1 MDEAAALMSFTQAPV
16 GVTSTQL
23 PNNNVANKVTPEDRA
38 FHEWCRFV
46 LSFPPHLVA
55 DYIAKFELSNGSVIL
70 DPFCGTGTTV
80 VEAKLHGI
88 NTIGI
93 EANPVAHLASTVKT
107 TWGLDPDQLVEDT
120 TQIAKGALATRG
132 YHGQKKLRS
141 LPEASFNLLLK
152 NSISPL
158 PLHKALILL
167 AKINESDHLECH
179 PFWQIAFAK
188 TIVKHCSNLH
198 FGPEVSVRRHKRED
212 ALVVETWLAEVETMA
227 TDLREAS
234 KNPAP
239 SIIHH
244 ADSRNVAQFLEPESI
259 DAVFT
264 SPPYPNEKDY
274 TRTTRL
280 ETVLLGFIKDKHD
293 LRALKKGLLRSN
305 SRNVYKGDDD
315 DQWIEQHANI
325 LQVAQAIEDR
335 RIELGKTSGFE
346 KQYKKVTRLYFG
358 GMARHL
364 ASLRPF
370 LKPGAKL
377 GYVVGDQAS
386 FLRVMIRTGQL
397 LAEVA
402 EGLGYEVESIDLFRT
417 RLATA
422 TKQQMREEVVVL
434 RWPG

>member
-1 MDEAAALMSFTQAPV
+1 MSSTQASININP
-16 GVTSTQL
+16 TPAL
-23 PNNNVANKVTPEDRA
+23 NNSVINKVTPQDRA
-38 FHEWCRFV
+38 FHEWYRFV

-55 DYIAKFELSNGSVIL
+55 DYIEKFGLGSKSVIM

-88 NTIGI
+88 ENIGI
-93 EANPVAHLASTVKT
+93 EANPVAHLASKVKT
-107 TWGLDPDQLVEDT
+107 TWEIDADKLYKDAQQLANFT
-120 TQIAKGALATRG
+120 LATEG
-132 YHGQKKLRS
+132 YNNQEKLRS
-141 LPEASFNLLLK
+141 LPEESFQLLLK

-167 AKINESDHLECH
+167 DKINECADHECYQ
-179 PFWQIAFAK
+179 FWQIAFAK
-188 TIVKHCSNLH
+188 AIVKRCSNLH
-198 FGPEVSVRRHKRED
+198 FGPEVGVRRKKRED
-212 ALVVETWLAEVETMA
+212 AFVVEAWLEEVKTMS
-227 TDLREAS
+227 TDLRELSPKSATS
-234 KNPAP
+234 V
-239 SIIHH
+239 IHH
-244 ADSRNVAQFLEPESI
+244 ADSRDVGQLLEPKSI

-280 ETVLLGFIKDKHD
+280 ETVLLGFLKDKND

-305 SRNVYKGDDD
+305 SRNVYRGDDD
-315 DQWIEQHANI
+315 DQWIQKYANI
-325 LQVAQAIEDR
+325 LKVAKEIEDR

-346 KQYKKVTRLYFG
+346 KKYQKVTRLYFG

-402 EGLGYEVESIDLFRT
+402 DGLGYQVEGIDSFRT
-417 RLATA
+417 RLSTA
-422 TKQQMREEVVVL
+422 TKQKIREEVVVL